1 MASCVFFE
9 AGLFSQW
16 SQWTKNFQ
24 QKNHSPKSFQTYDF
38 LVWVPAHRK
47 CQRME
52 RRKRHRSWKRK
63 EKDWWIAFCSYKMSK
78 RRPELD
84 EFDSFTYAFSLDKQ
98 DTNRLPGLVFL
109 LSLVFSGDFLE
120 AGDLRLVRS
129 ACSPKILVP
138 LVRAQGKIKL
148 HHGACINEMY
158 PHLHCM
164 HPNKNIFAVAK
175 TVGYTGN
182 RSATFQLKLV
192 QVMHLARGALASA
205 STAAKRMLA
214 AWGSSAQ
221 ELIDGWSHP
230 NW

>member
-1 MASCVFFE
+1 MPEDGKEKEASE
-9 AGLFSQW
+9 L
-16 SQWTKNFQ
+16 K
-24 QKNHSPKSFQTYDF
+24 
-38 LVWVPAHRK
+38 
-47 CQRME
+47 E
-52 RRKRHRSWKRK
+52 ERKRLMAKWQSFS
-63 EKDWWIAFCSYKMSK
+63 IAFCSYKMSK

-148 HHGACINEMY
+148 HHGVCINEMH
-158 PHLHCM
+158 PHLNRM
-164 HPNKNIFAVAK
+164 HPNKNTFAVAK
-175 TVGYTGN
+175 NVGYTGN

-214 AWGSSAQ
+214 AWG
-221 ELIDGWSHP
+221 ELSPRVDRWLKSP
-230 NW
+230 KLANL